1 MRAVL
6 TDIEGTTTSLSF
18 VKDVLFPW
26 SRSHLRDFVRAHR
39 EEPAVR
45 AVLDDVR
52 AIEPAALGTDEIIAV
67 LDRWIL
73 EDRKVTPLKALQGIM
88 WRSGY
93 ENGELVAHVY
103 DDAVAALRAWHARGI
118 PLYVYSSGSVD
129 AQKLLFGHTS
139 YGDLTP
145 LFSGFFDTT
154 TGSKLDAASYRSIA
168 SKVALP
174 PADILF
180 LSDNGA
186 ELDAAQLAGM
196 QTSWVDRGGA
206 QPMPHA
212 KNDHGCVSTFAE
224 IR

>member
-18 VKDVLFPW
+18 VKDVLFPY
-26 SRSHLRDFVRAHR
+26 SRHHLGEYVRVH
-39 EEPAVR
+39 EKEPAVR
-45 AVLDDVR
+45 AVLEDVR
-52 AIEPAALGTDEIIAV
+52 AIEPAQTTDEIIAV

-73 EDRKVTPLKALQGIM
+73 EDRKVTPLKALQGMM

-93 ENGELVAHVY
+93 DNGELVAHVY

-118 PLYVYSSGSVD
+118 LLYVYSSGSVD

-139 YGDLTP
+139 HGDLTP

-154 TGSKLDAASYRSIA
+154 TGPKLDAASYRSIA

-174 PADILF
+174 AGDIRF
-180 LSDNGA
+180 FSDSVP
-186 ELDAAQLAGM
+186 ELDAARLAGM
-196 QTSWVDRGGA
+196 QTSWVDREGTH
-206 QPMPHA
+206 PVTH
-212 KNDHGCVSTFAE
+212 DHGRITTFAE
-224 IR
+224 I